1 MLTEP
6 LRAIFTTNLG
16 VRAGERVLVFTDRI
30 PEGEA
35 LDGREQSRREMLGD
49 IAILTSEMGKAFS
62 KEITYHEFPS
72 TGSHGAEPPEELW
85 HLAFSERPVEE
96 LKRNGLFEKLL
107 SKEIS
112 DGELKRV
119 AGIIRKYKGSAV
131 HVVIALSNYSTSHTR
146 FRHLLT
152 GVCRC
157 RYVSMPLFDASMLEG
172 AMCIDWLLLER
183 RTKRIARAV
192 NRAASIWVQTLNGT
206 SLSFSKTGR
215 KALTDTGILTRPG
228 AFGNLPAG
236 EGCLAPLEGTSHGRL
251 VLEWAPTRELV
262 SPVTLTVEK
271 GAVVKIEGE
280 EPYTELLQRKCGERP
295 ENGNIAEFGIG
306 TNERAQRPDNI
317 LESEKILGTIH
328 IALGDNSSFGGRV
341 MTPFHQDFVFF
352 KPTITLT
359 YKDGTQRLLMK
370 DGHFAEGMV

>member
-16 VRAGERVLVFTDRI
+16 VRADERILVFTDRI
-30 PEGEA
+30 PEGEV
-35 LDGREQSRREMLGD
+35 LDGREQSRREMLRE
-49 IAILTSEMGKAFS
+49 IAVLTSEIGKAFS
-62 KEITYHEFPS
+62 KKITYHEFPS
-72 TGSHGAEPPEELW
+72 MGSHGPEPPDELW

-112 DGELKRV
+112 DGEMKRV

-146 FRHLLT
+146 FRDLLT
-152 GVCRC
+152 GVCGC
-157 RYVSMPLFDASMLEG
+157 RYASMPLFDVSMLEG
-172 AMCIDWLLLER
+172 AMRVDWRLLER
-183 RTKRIARAV
+183 RTKRIARLV
-192 NRAASIWVQTLNGT
+192 KQAASIEVNTPNGT

-215 KALTDTGILTRPG
+215 KAMADTGILTSPG

-236 EGCLAPLEGTSHGRL
+236 EVCLAPLEGTAHGRL
-251 VLEWAPTRELV
+251 VLEWAPTRELL
-262 SPVTLTVEK
+262 SPLTLTVES
-271 GAVVKIEGE
+271 GAVAKIEGK
-280 EPYTELLQRKCGERP
+280 EPYAELLHRKYGERP

-317 LESEKILGTIH
+317 LESEKILGSIH
-328 IALGDNSSFGGRV
+328 IALGDNSSFGGKV

-352 KPTITLT
+352 KPTVRLMD
-359 YKDGTQRLLMK
+359 KSGVQKLLME
-370 DGHFAEGMV
+370 DGHFAEGGV